1 MANGWYE
8 LERYVG
14 GQWILD
20 SMFDEKD
27 IAVSEAERLIEGR
40 RVLAVR
46 ICWSDDSGRPPRT
59 VFRKSVVDGENR
71 EAAKQ
76 RVVLRQQAAAAR
88 NKRRQGSPSRQGSA
102 RRGNAPVKQTVRRTI
117 ALAALCAAA
126 AAALWY
132 ASVIGYQATPL
143 SGSDYQAGGGEGG
156 SVGPTIRW
164 GHGGN

>member
-14 GQWILD
+14 GRWVLD

-59 VFRKSVVDGENR
+59 VFRKSLVDEENR

-76 RVVLRQQAAAAR
+76 RVVLQRQAAVAR
-88 NKRRQGSPSRQGSA
+88 NKRRQGSSSRQGSP
-102 RRGNAPVKQTVRRTI
+102 RRGSTPVKQAVRRTV

-132 ASVIGYQATPL
+132 ASVIGDQAAPL
-143 SGSDYQAGGGEGG
+143 SGSAYQAGSGEGG
-156 SVGPTIRW
+156 GAGPTIRW